1 MSNTTKWLT
10 FAMLIAL
17 AVIAAQPAFAECTEC
32 KSCPELIRMA
42 QNYQQDIKTVDIVL
56 GSAIDAVSLEMIR
69 SYKLTKGTMKRQLES
84 VMREIEHKGCLAKR

>member
-1 MSNTTKWLT
+1 MPNTTRWLT
-10 FAMLIAL
+10 VATLILLTAS
-17 AVIAAQPAFAECTEC
+17 VTQPVYAECVEC

-56 GSAIDAVSLEMIR
+56 GSAIDAGSLQMIR

-84 VMREIEHKGCLAKR
+84 VMREIEHKGCVAKR